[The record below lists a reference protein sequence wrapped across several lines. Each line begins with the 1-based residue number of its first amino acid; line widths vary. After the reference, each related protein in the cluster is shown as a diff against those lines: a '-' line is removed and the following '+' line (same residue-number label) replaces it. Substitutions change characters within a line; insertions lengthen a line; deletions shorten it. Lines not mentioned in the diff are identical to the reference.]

1 MNMASN
7 LLIGRM
13 GIDGVINLG
22 TEALYMVLK
31 LSLPTLAVALIVGVA
46 ISLFQAVTQIQEM
59 TLTFVPKIVA
69 VFLCLALIS
78 PWLVEVL
85 VDYTRHIFELIPTIT
100 N

>member
-1 MNMASN
+1 
-7 LLIGRM
+7 M